1 MEDPYFLEKTG
12 AGWGEKW
19 EKWLLDRRSGVLLR
33 FYDKSVTKSDIIVKR
48 RKSELNLAI
57 QVENIV

>member
-1 MEDPYFLEKTG
+1 MEKTG